1 MKNIAEEW
9 PALPLREW
17 RETCDTIHLYSQIPG
32 KIRLALAPFEPEWNH
47 VPLYAAARGLTTS
60 PMPYQGRAFE
70 LAFDFIAHK
79 FVIAVSDGQAKFI
92 DLGVR
97 PAVAD
102 FYADVMAGLR
112 ECGIEVQINAK
123 PQEVAN
129 PINFSEDRTHASYD
143 KAAVERFWRVLI
155 GVDAVL
161 KAHRAPFHGRHTPV
175 QLWWGSFDLGYE
187 RFSGRWLT
195 PPANVGLLMR
205 VGGDAEQ
212 INVGFWP
219 GDDRF
224 PEPAFFAY
232 GFPKPDGVENV
243 SIKPAAAFWNKEIGE
258 FMLRYEDV
266 RRAPSPRDAI
276 LEFARSTYD
285 AAATLMKWDPALKG
299 E

>member
-1 MKNIAEEW
+1 MKNVAEQW
-9 PALPLREW
+9 PALPLGEW
-17 RETCDTIHLYSQIPG
+17 RDTCDTIHLYSQIPG

-47 VPLYAAARGLTTS
+47 VTLYAAARGLTTS

-102 FYADVMAGLR
+102 FYAEVMAGLH
-112 ECGIEVQINAK
+112 ECGIDVQISLK

-129 PINFSEDRTHASYD
+129 PINFSEDRVHASYD
-143 KAAVERFWRVLI
+143 KAAVDRFWRVLI
-155 GVDAVL
+155 GVDAAF
-161 KAHRAPFHGRHTPV
+161 KAHRASFHGRHTPV
-175 QLWWGSFDLGYE
+175 QLWWGAFDLGYE
-187 RFSGRWLT
+187 RYSGRWLT
-195 PPANVGLLMR
+195 PPPNAGLLAR

-232 GFPKPDGVENV
+232 GLPKPDGLENA
-243 SIKPAAAFWNKEIGE
+243 SIKPAAAFWNKDLGE

-285 AAATLMKWDPALKG
+285 AASTMAKWDPALKG
-299 E
+299 G